1 MQTTL
6 YFNQGASDKV
16 YTANI
21 LPEEDGFHVHF
32 AYGRRG
38 SSLKAGSKTKT
49 PVSREKAQAIF
60 DKLIKAKIAKGYAT
74 DENGAVYSSVQSEQS
89 GINCQLLNPVDE
101 AAMIKLCHD
110 NRFIAQEKFDG
121 VRQLLEKTASSV
133 RSINRKG
140 LYTGLSKTISQAV
153 EQLDYDS
160 IILDGEGLGDVNAVF
175 DILHLDGNDL
185 TMLPYVERLSILSTL
200 YLDNNVVE
208 CVQTAFSTD
217 EKLALVLEVKKRHGE
232 GVVFKDISS
241 SYEAGRPSSGGN
253 QLKFKFYE
261 TATVKVSGHNDDRRS
276 VRISVL
282 DSTNAAIE
290 VGNVTIPPNHD
301 VPDVG
306 QLVEVRY
313 LYAYPNGGSLYQP
326 TYLGVRTDK
335 DSPDTKL
342 QLKYKPT

>member
-6 YFNQGASDKV
+6 YFNQGASDKI
-16 YTANI
+16 YQANI
-21 LPEEDGFHVHF
+21 IESCDGYLVNF

-38 SSLKAGSKTKT
+38 NSLKSGSKTKE
-49 PVSREKAQAIF
+49 PVSLEKAQKIY
-60 DKLIKAKIAKGYAT
+60 DTLIKSKTAKGYT
-74 DENGAVYSSVQSEQS
+74 PDENGTVYSAVDSEQS
-89 GINCQLLNPVDE
+89 CINCQLLNPVDE

-110 NRFIAQEKFDG
+110 DRFIAQEKFDG

-153 EQLDYDS
+153 EQLDCDS

-261 TATVKVSGHNDDRRS
+261 TATVKVSGHNNDRRS

-282 DSTNAAIE
+282 DSTNAAIG
-290 VGNVTIPPNHD
+290 VGNITIPPNHD

-326 TYLGVRTDK
+326 TYLGVRADK
-335 DSPDTKL
+335 DVADMAT
-342 QLKYKPT
+342 QLKYKPV